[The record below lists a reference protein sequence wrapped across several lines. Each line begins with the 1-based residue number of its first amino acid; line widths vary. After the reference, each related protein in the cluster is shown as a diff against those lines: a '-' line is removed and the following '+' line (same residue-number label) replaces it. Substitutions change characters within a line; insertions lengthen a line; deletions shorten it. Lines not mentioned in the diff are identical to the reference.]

1 MRTREGEGGPPP
13 AGERLGQAG
22 GVTRGGSRS
31 EVRGMP
37 REFDDR
43 QMDRDSVIPRPAT
56 THDKQPHRLTGAHG
70 PLGDGPAKKHS
81 VAQSTAPAWSR

>member
-1 MRTREGEGGPPP
+1 MRTREGGGGASTGP

-31 EVRGMP
+31 EVSGMP

-43 QMDRDSVIPRPAT
+43 QMDRDSDTV
-56 THDKQPHRLTGAHG
+56 
-70 PLGDGPAKKHS
+70 
-81 VAQSTAPAWSR
+81 